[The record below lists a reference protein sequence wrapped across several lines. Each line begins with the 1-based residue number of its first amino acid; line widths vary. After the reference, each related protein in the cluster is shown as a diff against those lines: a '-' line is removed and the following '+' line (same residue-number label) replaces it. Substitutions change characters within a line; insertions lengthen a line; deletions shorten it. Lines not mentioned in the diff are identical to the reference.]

1 MTNIVQMPHQAA
13 DWSAIVAEL
22 CEIIDVKPMR
32 YMAIEAAEWPV
43 QREMLYDA
51 AESTSMAQRPSWA
64 YLRAIVNRCIAEGCT
79 SSSQYQQRQLRHAQ
93 RYRENSPSWRKA
105 TQELLDQIG

>member
-1 MTNIVQMPHQAA
+1 MTNIVQLPNNSA

-51 AESTSMAQRPSWA
+51 AGEYVHGAKAVLGLFTGHCEQMHCRR
-64 YLRAIVNRCIAEGCT
+64 LHK
-79 SSSQYQQRQLRHAQ
+79 QQPIPAAAAPARTALPG
-93 RYRENSPSWRKA
+93 E
-105 TQELLDQIG
+105 

>member
-1 MTNIVQMPHQAA
+1 
-13 DWSAIVAEL
+13 
-22 CEIIDVKPMR
+22 MR

-51 AESTSMAQRPSWA
+51 AKSTSMAQRPSWA

-105 TQELLDQIG
+105 TQEILDQIG

>member
-1 MTNIVQMPHQAA
+1 MTNIVQLPNNSA

-32 YMAIEAAEWPV
+32 YMVIEAAEWPV
-43 QREMLYDA
+43 QREMLYVA

-64 YLRAIVNRCIAEGCT
+64 YLRA
-79 SSSQYQQRQLRHAQ
+79 L
-93 RYRENSPSWRKA
+93 
-105 TQELLDQIG
+105 

>member
-1 MTNIVQMPHQAA
+1 MTNIVQLPNNSA

-51 AESTSMAQRPSWA
+51 AEIP
-64 YLRAIVNRCIAEGCT
+64 
-79 SSSQYQQRQLRHAQ
+79 
-93 RYRENSPSWRKA
+93 PWRKGRPGPIYGP
-105 TQELLDQIG
+105 L